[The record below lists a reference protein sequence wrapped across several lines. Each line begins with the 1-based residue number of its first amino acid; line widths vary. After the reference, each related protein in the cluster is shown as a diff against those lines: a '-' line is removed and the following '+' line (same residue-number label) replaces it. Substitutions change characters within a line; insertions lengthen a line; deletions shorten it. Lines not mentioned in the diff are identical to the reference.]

1 MPDNQ
6 RRKLGW
12 DLFREPGTQMG
23 GRKGGPDKSFRSKE
37 DLERDMAI
45 SLGWK
50 PGCWENISCRWSEE
64 KQAQTQLLESKA
76 QRFLIFMYKL
86 PRGLWGIRKRTGIT
100 EEGGQRGGCRVGLL
114 GATSRWQ
121 EVHCDQKISP
131 ESGTSVSTEQTLH
144 FILRNPVFPYHAEMH
159 LSRSKE
165 ILTFQGQLKEA
176 CKFLHKEE
184 TRLG

>member
-45 SLGWK
+45 SPGWK

-86 PRGLWGIRKRTGIT
+86 PRGLWRNTKKDWHHRGRRP
-100 EEGGQRGGCRVGLL
+100 ERRMQGGASRGNLTLAGSPLWSENLSWEWNFGFNR
-114 GATSRWQ
+114 ANSAF
-121 EVHCDQKISP
+121 HPQKPSISLP
-131 ESGTSVSTEQTLH
+131 RRNALIKVK
-144 FILRNPVFPYHAEMH
+144 RNPH
-159 LSRSKE
+159 LSRTTKGG
-165 ILTFQGQLKEA
+165 L
-176 CKFLHKEE
+176 
-184 TRLG
+184 